1 MAVIAFGQDQNLQE
15 AIGENPGGNPRE
27 VTRETNLLAGLGKA
41 CHNTSAT
48 SVERTDAFL
57 EMIMRSALRL
67 GNNAGS
73 AEVRTIFEV
82 RSRAKGGTHQEEE
95 GETRVDREAE
105 EPFRYEVYQAQ
116 REHRWQGSM
125 LRHSMAKIKLGL

>member
-1 MAVIAFGQDQNLQE
+1 MIAFGQDQSPQE
-15 AIGENPGGNPRE
+15 DIGENPGGSPRE
-27 VTRETNLLAGLGKA
+27 VTRETNPLAGLGKA

-48 SVERTDAFL
+48 SVERTDVFL

-105 EPFRYEVYQAQ
+105 EPFRYEVYQAR
-116 REHRWQGSM
+116 REHRWRGSM
-125 LRHSMAKIKLGL
+125 LRHSMAKVKLDP